1 MSGRGV
7 DKLIVYLDYL
17 SGFFSSFNDS
27 VILSP
32 RQVMT
37 SFRIRIAPL
46 FGPDE
51 RPSVVVAVCECR
63 RTFQLLLQR
72 YSFSRFFLF
81 GDYPE
86 TGEGKQIKS

>member
-46 FGPDE
+46 FEPDE